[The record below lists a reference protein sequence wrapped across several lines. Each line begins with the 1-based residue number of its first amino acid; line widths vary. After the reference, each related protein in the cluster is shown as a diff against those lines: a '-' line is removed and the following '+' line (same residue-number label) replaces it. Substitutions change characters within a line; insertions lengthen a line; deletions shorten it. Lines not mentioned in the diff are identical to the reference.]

1 MKLRT
6 IAAAALAVVAW
17 AAVLAYAGAEIAR
30 LNAEVRAL
38 ENTNAELKRCNSLLH
53 ELQLQSINEGR
64 PPEVATFCD
73 GDGRTL
79 LVPVPERQ

>member
-38 ENTNAELKRCNSLLH
+38 ENTNAELVRCVNLLH
-53 ELQLQSINEGR
+53 DLQLQSIIDDR
-64 PPEVATFCD
+64 PPEVATICS
-73 GDGRTL
+73 GDGRTRL
-79 LVPVPERQ
+79 MPVPEPR